1 MLDGA
6 ASRGDRTGLLLINL
20 GTPNS
25 PRPEDVRPYL
35 DEFLSDPRVLDMA
48 AWRRWLVLHLFILP
62 FRPKASGEAYAKIW
76 TERGSPLLFHSQ
88 DLAQKVQQRLGAHVS
103 VDLAMRYGRPSIPEA
118 LARFRRA
125 GIDRIVVFPLY
136 PQYSSAATGS
146 SIEKVFRHAAA
157 EWNTPY
163 LHVVPPFYDH
173 PLFLDACARLARP
186 VLDADRS
193 RASDLQF
200 SRASGAALHQ
210 ERRERRALLEAA
222 GLL

>member
-1 MLDGA
+1 MLDSRLMPDGA
-6 ASRGDRTGLLLINL
+6 ASRGGRTGLLLINL

-35 DEFLSDPRVLDMA
+35 DEFLSDPRVLDMP
-48 AWRRWLVLHLFILP
+48 AWRRWLVLHLLILP

-125 GIDRIVVFPLY
+125 GIDRIVV
-136 PQYSSAATGS
+136 
-146 SIEKVFRHAAA
+146 
-157 EWNTPY
+157 
-163 LHVVPPFYDH
+163 VPALPAVQLRGHRLVDRKGV
-173 PLFLDACARLARP
+173 PARGGGVEHTVSPR
-186 VLDADRS
+186 
-193 RASDLQF
+193 
-200 SRASGAALHQ
+200 GAAVLRSPALP
-210 ERRERRALLEAA
+210 RRVRPCGAHRCSTGPIPSE
-222 GLL
+222 